1 MLTECL
7 WAKFN
12 KICFQ
17 YKMRI
22 ISFFMLFNQM
32 ILSISEA
39 DFDKIY
45 EQSMHSEGTWIFRVM
60 FTFKHRLELL
70 MLETITIDVTDS
82 VINLRFSVE
91 NIIGNRSNY
100 IIFISVNQQNQ
111 RKHMS
116 YDIGNSVQ
124 NVYMLAKS
132 FGQLWKPM
140 RHNLILFRLM
150 PRNLK

>member
-1 MLTECL
+1 MLTESL

-12 KICFQ
+12 KIRFQ

-22 ISFFMLFNQM
+22 ISFFMLFSQM

-45 EQSMHSEGTWIFRVM
+45 EQSMHNEGNWIFRVM
-60 FTFKHRLELL
+60 FTLKHRLELL
-70 MLETITIDVTDS
+70 MLETKTIDVTDS
-82 VINLRFSVE
+82 VISLRFYVE
-91 NIIGNRSNY
+91 NIIEKRSNY

-132 FGQLWKPM
+132 FGQLWKLM
-140 RHNLILFRLM
+140 RH
-150 PRNLK
+150 K